1 MLIKCVVVVGKKG
14 GKKKGQTLN
23 LTEFLG
29 GEGGGAY
36 RPPGSG
42 ATATVAV
49 ASNWAEEMEDEPG
62 YEAPRQQQ
70 VCSGSYL

>member
-1 MLIKCVVVVGKKG
+1 M
-14 GKKKGQTLN
+14 
-23 LTEFLG
+23 TEFLG

>member
-1 MLIKCVVVVGKKG
+1 M
-14 GKKKGQTLN
+14 
-23 LTEFLG
+23 TEFLG

-70 VCSGSYL
+70 VCSGSYLLCATMSSTVL